1 MGNWLSDWVNT
12 RSGANLKIDAD
23 AQQGRFNTAM
33 APVTEGMA
41 EMKGIVKQQ
50 MDPNSALNQNALATS
65 KEQSA
70 DDIAEANR
78 LAGRN
83 VAMGGGNATASA
95 FLGADALNNMTGK
108 VYSDFQNNMN
118 NRTESGLES
127 LSGIYSNLGSIGQAG
142 FNMKES
148 ALASNK
154 MVDRN
159 SMIAKGNMLGGA
171 LKIGGGLLS
180 GNPMMALSGAGSM
193 LQEGGPVG
201 YNTGGQVEDPE
212 NPKPVGNGTS
222 DEDSMLALA
231 MQQRTDDNNFMWRKN
246 VQGYEHNRSGEK
258 FKGLAKGALAGDLAG
273 RLLGTVVPGARIPA
287 AIAGALYGRYKGG
300 KNFEEKHE
308 DIFSA
313 DDRAKVKEIRQRGFN
328 AYQEGGQYSPL
339 PGDIVDAKLEPGEYV
354 LNRNAVNTIGK
365 ENLDELNEQVSPRFP
380 KQNPDDDRSIKMRM
394 GGYLYG

>member
-1 MGNWLSDWVNT
+1 MGNWLSDWIDT

-33 APVTEGMA
+33 KPVTEGMA

-50 MDPNSALNQNALATS
+50 MDPNSSLNQNALATS

-83 VAMGGGNATASA
+83 VAMGGGNATAAS
-95 FLGADALNNMTGK
+95 FLSQDAINNMTGK

-118 NRTESGLES
+118 NRTEAGLES
-127 LSGIYSNLGSIGQAG
+127 LSGIYSNLGSIAQAG
-142 FNMKES
+142 FNMNES

-154 MVDRN
+154 MIDRN
-159 SMIAKGNMLGGA
+159 ATIAKGNMLGGA

-222 DEDSMLALA
+222 DEDSMLDLA
-231 MQQRTDDNNFMWRKN
+231 MQQRKDDANFMYWKN
-246 VQGYEHNRSGEK
+246 ARGYEEARSGEK
-258 FKGLAKGALAGDLAG
+258 FKGFAKGMVGGNLAGT
-273 RLLGTVVPGARIPA
+273 LLSTVIPGARIPA
-287 AIAGALYGRYKGG
+287 TIAGGLYGRYKGG
-300 KNFEEKHE
+300 KNFEEEHE
-308 DIFSA
+308 EDFSA
-313 DDRAKVKEIRQRGFN
+313 EDRARVKEIRQRRKEG
-328 AYQEGGQYSPL
+328 YQKGGQYSPL

-365 ENLDELNEQVSPRFP
+365 ENLDEINEEISPRFP